1 MNKRILW
8 IAGVCI
14 IIGIAAVLFVMMQ
27 PHSSE
32 PIPIDAK
39 DITVTDIRR
48 VNVDKSINSYLVWV
62 PGQKN
67 SVAAIDEGFSTSD
80 KIYAYDLETGA
91 TSELYD
97 LENYGL
103 DRGNSP
109 GFFWSA
115 DGRYIVTGSGGVID
129 LGKKAG
135 HWIKL
140 PEGYNHLNVEV
151 ISPDGK
157 NLFVD
162 GGGDEV
168 FGSFIVNMDSGEFH
182 PFTVNL
188 VAFSPPLLPAPW
200 ELAFYPLAWSQ
211 DGDWFAVEI
220 YDPDH
225 PPKSFIDVVPS
236 AIYLLSMDGKR
247 TRLIARNIEGRVDSV
262 SFSPDGSK
270 LTWAEARKDEQY
282 IYIANVDGSG
292 AHEIFSNANL
302 PSEYN
307 IPTTSNLLWSPD
319 GTRIVFA
326 GPPDANFKYHLW
338 VLTLGK
344 ALPITPTP

>member
-115 DGRYIVTGSGGVID
+115 DGRYIVTGSGGIID
-129 LGKKAG
+129 LNKKTG
-135 HWIKL
+135 HRIKL
-140 PEGYNHLNVEV
+140 PEGTKASDIDVLG
-151 ISPDGK
+151 ILPDGK
-157 NLFVD
+157 TILIDIWGEGVLLMDLNSGQNSLFSMRSD
-162 GGGDEV
+162 V
-168 FGSFIVNMDSGEFH
+168 FSARFG
-182 PFTVNL
+182 T
-188 VAFSPPLLPAPW
+188 
-200 ELAFYPLAWSQ
+200 LAWSA
-211 DGDWFAVEI
+211 DGKWIAAQS
-220 YDPDH
+220 YDPDRL
-225 PPKSFIDVVPS
+225 PKDVIEALDAPQ
-236 AIYLLSMDGKR
+236 ALYLLNTNGEEA
-247 TRLIARNIEGRVDSV
+247 RLIARNIQGRIDTA

-270 LTWAEARKDEQY
+270 LTWAEARKDKQY